1 MQLDEHSR
9 KIAALVAYNDKQIK
23 EMNRLITL
31 LNERV
36 NDLNTFTSTLERE
49 GKVVSGILIPLGIVC
64 LMLNFILIK
73 EWMRHLVNYRNQSQ
87 IH

>member
-36 NDLNTFTSTLERE
+36 NDLNTF
-49 GKVVSGILIPLGIVC
+49 
-64 LMLNFILIK
+64 ILIK

>member
-36 NDLNTFTSTLERE
+36 NDLNTFTRAL
-49 GKVVSGILIPLGIVC
+49 
-64 LMLNFILIK
+64 LNKSNFC
-73 EWMRHLVNYRNQSQ
+73 
-87 IH
+87 

>member
-49 GKVVSGILIPLGIVC
+49 GKVVSGITYTFRDSVSNVKFYINKGLD
-64 LMLNFILIK
+64 
-73 EWMRHLVNYRNQSQ
+73 
-87 IH
+87 